1 MSFHCPTIEVGEAAH
16 IASLWW
22 SVMTWSD
29 PGVCMYAFGSTGR
42 VQSEEHR
49 QELLQYIDKDCMPG
63 LLAWDDNDDRNKEES
78 IEELENLREYIVSA
92 PIEPEKA
99 P

>member
-1 MSFHCPTIEVGEAAH
+1 MIGNGEA
-16 IASLWW
+16 IRLASLWW

-49 QELLQYIDKDCMPG
+49 QELLQYIDNNCMPS
-63 LLAWDDNDDRNKEES
+63 LLAWEDDDDRDKEES
-78 IEELENLREYIVSA
+78 IEELESLREYIEHA
-92 PIEPEKA
+92 PLEPEKVNA
-99 P
+99 